1 MLKIVKIVFEG
12 CRSGFSSNKHLNSLF
27 GESGPSSH
35 FTGAEELLETHS
47 QCRTAVTDARPGD
60 SFKQDLILQH
70 FVVCCSSA
78 QFRNNE
84 TRLTHEYLHLR

>member
-35 FTGAEELLETHS
+35 FTGAEDVPFFFFFFFK
-47 QCRTAVTDARPGD
+47 CRMVAV
-60 SFKQDLILQH
+60 S
-70 FVVCCSSA
+70 
-78 QFRNNE
+78 
-84 TRLTHEYLHLR
+84 

>member
-35 FTGAEELLETHS
+35 FTGAEDVPFFFFFK
-47 QCRTAVTDARPGD
+47 CRMVAV
-60 SFKQDLILQH
+60 S
-70 FVVCCSSA
+70 
-78 QFRNNE
+78 
-84 TRLTHEYLHLR
+84 